1 MQKIICRKEE
11 SMNIKIAVIDNDRN
25 YLNRLFAVL
34 KQYSELTIFILKKQ
48 KCMKHKIYAEEV
60 LPYKWKDN
68 IFLEICKGQ

>member
-48 KCMKHKIYAEEV
+48 KMYETQTLCRRSPP
-60 LPYKWKDN
+60 L
-68 IFLEICKGQ
+68 